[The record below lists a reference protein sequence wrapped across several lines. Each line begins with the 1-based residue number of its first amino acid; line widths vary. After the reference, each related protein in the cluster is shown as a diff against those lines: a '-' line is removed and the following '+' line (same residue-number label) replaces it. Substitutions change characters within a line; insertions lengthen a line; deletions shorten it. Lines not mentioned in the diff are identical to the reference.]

1 MPCHHGM
8 TGAER
13 ATRPITFMP
22 MIRDAFRSLLRAIPN
37 LISLSR
43 LALAAAFVTTGGAGS
58 RAVVV
63 LAASLTDVIDGWLA
77 RVMKTQSRTGALIDP
92 IADRAF
98 ITIAVATLAAEG
110 AFTPLEIVCLLFR
123 DGMTVIGWFVA
134 RAMPS
139 LRSVTFRARKSG
151 KVTTGLQLV
160 TLVAALVRPVWVPG
174 LSVGVGVLSLWAV
187 ADYTMMLHRERAR
200 P

>member
-1 MPCHHGM
+1 MLS
-8 TGAER
+8 
-13 ATRPITFMP
+13 
-22 MIRDAFRSLLRAIPN
+22 DLFRSLLRAIPN

-43 LALAAAFVTTGGAGS
+43 LALAAAFVTSDEAST

-63 LAASLTDVIDGWLA
+63 LAASLTDVLDGWLA

-98 ITIAVATLAAEG
+98 ITIAVATLAMDGVFSAVDCV
-110 AFTPLEIVCLLFR
+110 LLLFR

-139 LRSVTFRARKSG
+139 LRGVTFRARRSG
-151 KVTTGLQLV
+151 KITTGMQLV
-160 TLVAALVRPVWVPG
+160 TLVAALVRPAWVPG
-174 LSVGVGVLSLWAV
+174 LAVGVGVLSLWAV
-187 ADYTMMLHRERAR
+187 SDYTRMLYRERKRA
-200 P
+200 